1 MKLQLVFLILL
12 IPFSLAACSDGK
24 VDINSASLS
33 SLDKLT
39 GIGPTYAQR
48 IIDARPFSS
57 LDDLLNVN
65 GIGPATLEK
74 IKSQALA
81 CISEEAIPESTQQLQ
96 SAQTSNTVSVE
107 DLSPSQAST
116 ENIINLNSGEVIS
129 NKVQKEEVIFESK
142 NEKVKRYLIFAFA
155 FFLILIIIFLLLT
168 R

>member
-1 MKLQLVFLILL
+1 MGSNEFALACIRNSPQRKTHNNHLHTLVYCQWNDGYRPNNLQIKLQLVFLILL

-65 GIGPATLEK
+65 GFCPATLE
-74 IKSQALA
+74 
-81 CISEEAIPESTQQLQ
+81 
-96 SAQTSNTVSVE
+96 
-107 DLSPSQAST
+107 
-116 ENIINLNSGEVIS
+116 
-129 NKVQKEEVIFESK
+129 
-142 NEKVKRYLIFAFA
+142 
-155 FFLILIIIFLLLT
+155 
-168 R
+168 